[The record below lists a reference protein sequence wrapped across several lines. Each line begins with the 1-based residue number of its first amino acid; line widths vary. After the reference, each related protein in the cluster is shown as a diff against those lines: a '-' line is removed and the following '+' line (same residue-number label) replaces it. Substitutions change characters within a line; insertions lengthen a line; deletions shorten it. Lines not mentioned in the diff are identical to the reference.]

1 MDGKTDDMRY
11 TLPISLILHLGI
23 LLAAIIVLPDPEEFR
38 VTPQEALPV
47 EIVNIEDV
55 SKRVAMAKDA
65 PEKPVE
71 KPAPKIREPE
81 PKPRPKPARE
91 KVEARPEPK
100 PAPEP
105 EPEPVKKVEPAPA
118 PDPADLKK
126 LVEKVAEPEPEKAK
140 PAPAPKPKTAA
151 RPAPKP
157 RARPRI
163 IRKLAALQ
171 KQKRKKPQKKRKPR
185 KDTIDEIAALLNKVD
200 ETPKARP
207 PEALETGTPQHGSAD
222 MAGADAALSAD
233 LVDALRQKIESC
245 WNVPAGV
252 RDAEGLK
259 VRIRFQ
265 MSPEGLITGG
275 PEVLNSMGH
284 PAFDAAA
291 RSAVRAVLACQPYDF
306 LPPEKYDAWK
316 DIILNFDPSR
326 MLAVN

>member
-1 MDGKTDDMRY
+1 MRY
-11 TLPISLILHLGI
+11 TLPISLFLHLGI
-23 LLAAIIVLPDPEEFR
+23 LLAAIVVLPAPEEFR

-71 KPAPKIREPE
+71 KPAPKVREPKPE
-81 PKPRPKPARE
+81 PKPKPARE
-91 KVEARPEPK
+91 KVEAHPEPK

-105 EPEPVKKVEPAPA
+105 EPKTEPQKAEPAPA

-126 LVEKVAEPEPEKAK
+126 LVEKVAEPEPRKAE

-151 RPAPKP
+151 PPAPKP
-157 RARPRI
+157 RARPRV
-163 IRKLAALQ
+163 IRKLAALH
-171 KQKRKKPQKKRKPR
+171 RKKRQKPKKPRKPR

-207 PEALETGTPQHGSAD
+207 PEAEETGTPRRGPAD
-222 MAGADAALSAD
+222 MAGTDAALSAD

-252 RDAEGLK
+252 RDAEGLR

-265 MSPEGLITGG
+265 MSPDGLVTGG
-275 PEVLNSMGH
+275 PEVLNAMAH

-306 LPPEKYDAWK
+306 LPPEKYEAWK

>member
-1 MDGKTDDMRY
+1 MRY
-11 TLPISLILHLGI
+11 TLPISLFLHLGI
-23 LLAAIIVLPDPEEFR
+23 LLAAVVVLPAPEEFR

-55 SKRVAMAKDA
+55 SKRMAMTRDA

-71 KPAPKIREPE
+71 KPAPKIREPQ
-81 PKPRPKPARE
+81 PKPKPQPARE

-126 LVEKVAEPEPEKAK
+126 LVEKVAEPEPEKAA
-140 PAPAPKPKTAA
+140 PAPAPKPKAA

-157 RARPRI
+157 RARPRV
-163 IRKLAALQ
+163 IRKLAALH
-171 KQKRKKPQKKRKPR
+171 RKKRQKPKKPHKRR
-185 KDTIDEIAALLNKVD
+185 KDAIDEIAALLNKVD

-207 PEALETGTPQHGSAD
+207 PEAEETGTPRRGPAD
-222 MAGADAALSAD
+222 MAGTDATLSAD
-233 LVDALRQKIESC
+233 LVDALRQKVESC

-252 RDAEGLK
+252 RDAEGLR
-259 VRIRFQ
+259 VRVRFQ
-265 MSPEGLITGG
+265 MSPEGLVTGG
-275 PEVLNSMGH
+275 PEVLNTMAH

-306 LPPEKYDAWK
+306 LPPEKYEAWK

>member
-1 MDGKTDDMRY
+1 MADSTAERMRY
-11 TLPISLILHLGI
+11 TLPISLFLHLGI
-23 LLAAIIVLPDPEEFR
+23 LLAAIIVLPAPEEFR
-38 VTPQEALPV
+38 ITPQEALPV
-47 EIVNIEDV
+47 EIVSIEDV

-71 KPAPKIREPE
+71 KPAPKVREPKPE
-81 PKPRPKPARE
+81 PKPKPARE
-91 KVEARPEPK
+91 KTEARPEPK

-105 EPEPVKKVEPAPA
+105 VKKAESAPPP

-126 LVEKVAEPEPEKAK
+126 LVEKVAEPEPEKVE

-157 RARPRI
+157 RARPRA
-163 IRKLAALQ
+163 IRRLAALHRKKRQ
-171 KQKRKKPQKKRKPR
+171 KPKRKERKRENP
-185 KDTIDEIAALLNKVD
+185 IDEIAALLNKVD
-200 ETPKARP
+200 ETPKAPP
-207 PEALETGTPQHGSAD
+207 PEAEETGSPRHGPAD
-222 MAGADAALSAD
+222 MAGTDAALSAD
-233 LVDALRQKIESC
+233 LVDALRQKVESC

-252 RDAEGLK
+252 RDAEGLR

-265 MSPEGLITGG
+265 MSPEGLVTGG
-275 PEVLNSMGH
+275 PEVLNAMAH

-306 LPPEKYDAWK
+306 LPPERYEAWK

>member
-1 MDGKTDDMRY
+1 MRY
-11 TLPISLILHLGI
+11 TLPISLFLHLGI
-23 LLAAIIVLPDPEEFR
+23 LLAAIVVLPAPEEFR

-47 EIVNIEDV
+47 EIVSIEDV
-55 SKRVAMAKDA
+55 SKRMAMTRDA

-71 KPAPKIREPE
+71 KPAPKIREPQ
-81 PKPRPKPARE
+81 PKAQPKPARE

-105 EPEPVKKVEPAPA
+105 EPEPEPVKKAEPAPA

-126 LVEKVAEPEPEKAK
+126 LVEKVAEPEPKPEKAE
-140 PAPAPKPKTAA
+140 PAPAPKPKAA

-157 RARPRI
+157 RARPRV
-163 IRKLAALQ
+163 IRKLAALH
-171 KQKRKKPQKKRKPR
+171 RKKRQKPKKAHKPR
-185 KDTIDEIAALLNKVD
+185 KDAIDEIAALLNKVD
-200 ETPKARP
+200 ETPRARP
-207 PEALETGTPQHGSAD
+207 PEAEETGTPRRGPAD
-222 MAGADAALSAD
+222 MAGTDATLSAD
-233 LVDALRQKIESC
+233 LVDALRQKVESC

-252 RDAEGLK
+252 RDAEGLR
-259 VRIRFQ
+259 VRVRFQ
-265 MSPEGLITGG
+265 MSPEGLVTGG
-275 PEVLNSMGH
+275 PEVLNAMAH

-306 LPPEKYDAWK
+306 LPPEKYEAWK